1 MIYFTSTLLN
11 IMVYL
16 VSFAIVYHVLHK
28 RFTDT
33 LAEIETEYRLALS
46 RACTS
51 FVDAMTA
58 VSKALDTEPEPE
70 PELTTLHEWAL
81 SLCRSSHCNYFDGFG
96 CTRSDVVT
104 DGEETCP
111 CDIEMR
117 RATDPELMERQ
128 TTE

>member
-16 VSFAIVYHVLHK
+16 ISFAVIYHVLYK

-33 LAEIETEYRLALS
+33 LNEIETEYRLMLS

-51 FVDAMTA
+51 FVDAMNA

-70 PELTTLHEWAL
+70 PPTLNEWTVT
-81 SLCRSSHCNYFDGFG
+81 LCRATGCEYIGDAG
-96 CTRSDVVT
+96 CTRT
-104 DGEETCP
+104 DEDYDGTCP
-111 CDIEMR
+111 CDIDMR
-117 RATDPELMERQ
+117 RATEQ
-128 TTE
+128 